1 MGDQRKNQRIRFGF
15 RVEDAAGKSIWM
27 AEDISPGGC
36 FLQAVEKAP
45 LGAKIHLAFQL
56 PGSTKY
62 IEAVG
67 EVKHIRE
74 KGMGIEFVTM
84 DDASKEETERF
95 VGDYIKYQDQPPRS

>member
-15 RVEDAAGKSIWM
+15 RIEDASGKTMWM
-27 AEDISPGGC
+27 AEDISAGGC

-45 LGAKIHLAFQL
+45 LGAKINLAFQL
-56 PGSTKY
+56 PGSPKY

-74 KGMGIEFVTM
+74 KGMGVEFITM
-84 DDASKEETERF
+84 DADSKEETERF
-95 VGDYIKYQDQPPRS
+95 VSDYIKYQDQAPRS

>member
-1 MGDQRKNQRIRFGF
+1 M
-15 RVEDAAGKSIWM
+15 WM
-27 AEDISPGGC
+27 AEDISSGGC

-45 LGAKIHLAFQL
+45 LGAKINLAFQL
-56 PGSTKY
+56 PGSSKY

-74 KGMGIEFVTM
+74 KGMGIEFISM
-84 DDASKEETERF
+84 QADGKEETERF